1 MRPASPDYVP
11 GGDSAL
17 VDGMRRLFLQIA
29 PERLE
34 KLETAAV
41 GSDRGTVA
49 EEARMIEAAAEKLD
63 SRGLGECARRIEQA
77 AAQGNFTQ
85 VQADLESLRKE
96 IRSLETM
103 AG

>member
-1 MRPASPDYVP
+1 MQ
-11 GGDSAL
+11 GDAVMMNDML
-17 VDGMRRLFLQIA
+17 RLFLQIA